1 MEEAALP
8 VTIRTLDSRPGALR
22 RWLDHL
28 SVGGKLSLGFAL
40 VLACTLGMALTAL
53 HALRATQAGAEQLRA
68 LDRLQDSLSQARLAE
83 KDFGLSP
90 VLAAAERVE
99 TNLRRLSAE
108 LPLTQSGEAFGRALE
123 TTIGQYLDAFRGYAG
138 ARSAAVE
145 ASLRMQALAETTGQR
160 FSGLFLDQ
168 LDDINLGLEQDAAP
182 GPQQMQLLEE
192 AASLRERLANLRDS
206 ELYFS
211 LDAQKRYHDDW
222 ENRSNEL
229 STALTSLASRLDG
242 ERRQSLDE
250 ASRALEE
257 YRQAFR
263 RFAASG
269 ELATAAQ
276 ASMAASADKVT
287 SLLQAERVRRDAA
300 HTALRQRLDLQLAAM
315 VLLALALSVGA
326 CLAIRRA
333 VVAPLR
339 RMLGLAQR
347 VASGDLGERLAPSG
361 RRDELGRL
369 SDAIGLMLE
378 ALRALVGRIGEEV
391 AQLDRA
397 AGSLAGMVERTGQ
410 GVRAQRQQTDRV
422 VDAMQRM
429 TGAAAET
436 SAQVDGSQ
444 TALGEA
450 GALIREGD
458 SLVRQA
464 SDSLQRLSREMSASA
479 ASMQVLETQSEGIT
493 AVLDVINAV
502 AEQTNLL
509 ALNAAI
515 EAARA
520 GEHGRGFAVVADE
533 VRALASRTRD
543 STGEIDAMIQRL
555 GQLTRDTAASLR
567 GSQRLTG
574 EGVEL
579 SGRATGVLAAVSA
592 AMVFIERT
600 GRSIAETATTQHDM
614 ARHVDAAVGQ
624 VSQVVEQNAEDCG
637 RLEEASGSLQRLSAS
652 LGEAVGAF
660 RSGTPDADGLRG

>member
-1 MEEAALP
+1 
-8 VTIRTLDSRPGALR
+8 
-22 RWLDHL
+22 
-28 SVGGKLSLGFAL
+28 
-40 VLACTLGMALTAL
+40 
-53 HALRATQAGAEQLRA
+53 
-68 LDRLQDSLSQARLAE
+68 
-83 KDFGLSP
+83 
-90 VLAAAERVE
+90 
-99 TNLRRLSAE
+99 
-108 LPLTQSGEAFGRALE
+108 
-123 TTIGQYLDAFRGYAG
+123 
-138 ARSAAVE
+138 
-145 ASLRMQALAETTGQR
+145 
-160 FSGLFLDQ
+160 
-168 LDDINLGLEQDAAP
+168 
-182 GPQQMQLLEE
+182 
-192 AASLRERLANLRDS
+192 
-206 ELYFS
+206 
-211 LDAQKRYHDDW
+211 
-222 ENRSNEL
+222 
-229 STALTSLASRLDG
+229 
-242 ERRQSLDE
+242 
-250 ASRALEE
+250 
-257 YRQAFR
+257 
-263 RFAASG
+263 
-269 ELATAAQ
+269 
-276 ASMAASADKVT
+276 
-287 SLLQAERVRRDAA
+287 
-300 HTALRQRLDLQLAAM
+300 
-315 VLLALALSVGA
+315 
-326 CLAIRRA
+326 
-333 VVAPLR
+333 
-339 RMLGLAQR
+339 
-347 VASGDLGERLAPSG
+347 
-361 RRDELGRL
+361 
-369 SDAIGLMLE
+369 MLE

-592 AMVFIERT
+592 AMVRIERT

-614 ARHVDAAVGQ
+614 ARHVDAAVGH

-652 LGEAVGAF
+652 LGEAVGVF